1 MKVKTIPLVLAMLA
15 VSVGLWA
22 QQDPAIGTWKL
33 NLAKSKYS
41 PTGLAPKSG
50 TTKIE
55 PFGKNGVKLTAD
67 GVDPQGKP
75 THVEWS
81 ADADGK
87 DYPVK
92 GNPDA
97 DAVSL
102 KRIDA
107 NTVEVTNKKGGKVM
121 TTARWVFSNNGKT
134 RTNTTKGTNAQGQ
147 ALNNVAV
154 FDKQ

>member
-22 QQDPAIGTWKL
+22 QQDAVIGTWKL

-41 PTGLAPKSG
+41 PGPAPKSG
-50 TTKIE
+50 TTKLE
-55 PFGKNGVKLTAD
+55 PYGKNGVKLTAD
-67 GVDPQGKP
+67 GADAQGKP

-81 ADADGK
+81 AEADGK
-87 DYPVK
+87 DHPVK

-102 KRIDA
+102 KRIDS
-107 NTVEVTNKKGGKVM
+107 NTVEVLNKRGGKVM
-121 TTARWVFSNNGKT
+121 ITARWVFSKDGKT
-134 RTNTTKGTNAQGQ
+134 RTLTTKGTNAQGQ
-147 ALNNVAV
+147 AVNTVAV
-154 FDKQ
+154 YDRQ

>member
-1 MKVKTIPLVLAMLA
+1 MKVKTIPLVLATLA

-41 PTGLAPKSG
+41 PPGLAPKSL
-50 TTKIE
+50 TTKLE
-55 PFGKNGVKLTAD
+55 PYGKNGVKLTAD
-67 GVDPQGKP
+67 GADAQGKP
-75 THVEWS
+75 THVEYS
-81 ADADGK
+81 AEADGK

-102 KRIDA
+102 KRIDP
-107 NTVEVTNKKGGKVM
+107 NTVEVLNKKGGKVM
-121 TTARWVFSNNGKT
+121 ITARWVFSKDGKT
-134 RTNTTKGTNAQGQ
+134 RTLTTKGTNAQGQ
-147 ALNNVAV
+147 AVSNVAV
-154 FDKQ
+154 YDKQ

>member
-1 MKVKTIPLVLAMLA
+1 MKVKTITLVLAMLA

-22 QQDPAIGTWKL
+22 QQDPVMGTWKI

-41 PTGLAPKSG
+41 PGPAPKSG
-50 TTKIE
+50 TTKLA
-55 PFGKNGVKLTAD
+55 PYGKNGVKLTAD
-67 GVDPQGKP
+67 GVDAQGKP

-81 ADADGK
+81 AEADGK

-92 GNPDA
+92 GTPDA

-102 KRIDA
+102 KRIDPY
-107 NTVEVTNKKGGKVM
+107 TVEATIKKGGKVM
-121 TTARWVFSNNGKT
+121 ATNRWVFSKDGKT
-134 RTNTTKGTNAQGQ
+134 RTLTGKGTNAQGQ
-147 ALNNVAV
+147 ALNNVIV

>member
-1 MKVKTIPLVLAMLA
+1 MKLKTITLVLAMLA

-41 PTGLAPKSG
+41 PANLAPKSG

-67 GVDPQGKP
+67 GVNSQGNP
-75 THVEWS
+75 THIEYS
-81 ADADGK
+81 AEADGK
-87 DYPVK
+87 DYPEK
-92 GNPDA
+92 GSPDA

-107 NTVEVTNKKGGKVM
+107 NTVEVTSKKGGKVM
-121 TTARWVFSNNGKT
+121 TTARWVFSDNGKT

-147 ALNNVAV
+147 AINNVAV
-154 FDKQ
+154 YEKQ